1 MRALPRH
8 SLAIIG
14 CVTIALACSGA
25 ARRQASPPSTTVLIA
40 DEIQASGAR
49 TVHEAVSRLR
59 PGWLRGRRGR
69 ISMQDPAA
77 GEVVVYLDGVRYG
90 GQRALASIRV
100 ETVLDL
106 TFLAASDATT
116 RFGTG
121 HGGGAILIRTR

>member
-1 MRALPRH
+1 MRAMTLH
-8 SLAIIG
+8 SLAMVG
-14 CVTIALACSGA
+14 CVAIAPACSTA
-25 ARRQASPPSTTVLIA
+25 VRRPPAISRSVMLA

-49 TVHEAVSRLR
+49 TVHEAVARLR
-59 PGWLRGRRGR
+59 PSWLRGRRGR

-77 GEVVVYLDGVRYG
+77 GEVVVYLDGVRFG

-100 ETVLDL
+100 EGVLDV